1 MLYNTP
7 ASFYDNTKEITKA
20 QANEFMHDL
29 RGTMYADFTGNG
41 ENRTVS
47 LITIATVMEI
57 TVKKAY
63 EFCEAMVR
71 YGITQKVCGMYV
83 V

>member
-7 ASFYDNTKEITKA
+7 ASFYDDNKEITKG
-20 QANEFMHDL
+20 QASEFMRDL
-29 RGTMYADFTGNG
+29 RGTMYADFSGNG
-41 ENRTVS
+41 ENRAVS

-57 TVKKAY
+57 TIKKAY

-71 YGITQKVCGMYV
+71 YGITKKVCGMYV